1 MASLLGNAI
10 VALCVSAS
18 GQYNQAC
25 NKALD
30 AGTRQIGIRQDADNL
45 EDKSLDLA
53 KNTATT
59 NLGPTPVAI
68 VTAGVYT
75 YKVYKDKSIVFK
87 LPDIGIADSI
97 SNQITD
103 KSYKL
108 NFTWR
113 W

>member
-1 MASLLGNAI
+1 MAGLLGQAI
-10 VALCVSAS
+10 VLMCVSTS
-18 GQYNQAC
+18 GQYNAAC
-25 NKALD
+25 NKAID
-30 AGTRQIGIRQDADNL
+30 AGTRQVGLRQNADNL
-45 EDKSLDLA
+45 EEKSVELA
-53 KNTATT
+53 KTKSTET
-59 NLGPTPVAI
+59 FGPAPVAV

-75 YKVYKDKSIVFK
+75 YKVFKEKSIIFK
-87 LPDIGIADSI
+87 LPDVGIADTI

>member
-10 VALCVSAS
+10 IALCVSAS

-30 AGTRQIGIRQDADNL
+30 AGTRQVGIRQDADAL

-53 KNTATT
+53 KITATK
-59 NLGPTPVAI
+59 NLGPAPVA
-68 VTAGVYT
+68 VATAGVYT
-75 YKVYKDKSIVFK
+75 YRVYKEKSIVFK
-87 LPDIGIADSI
+87 LPNMGIADTI

-108 NFTWR
+108 NFEWR